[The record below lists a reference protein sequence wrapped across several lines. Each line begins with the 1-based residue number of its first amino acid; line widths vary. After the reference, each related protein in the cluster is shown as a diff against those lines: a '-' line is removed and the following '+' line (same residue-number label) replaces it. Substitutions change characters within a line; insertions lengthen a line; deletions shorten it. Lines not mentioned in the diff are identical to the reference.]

1 MCTRCFGSVS
11 QSEAAL
17 GFVVSDDDDMNIFVV
32 TGKESEDGGS
42 VKQASK
48 LGPRFRRTY
57 THRTEISVHG
67 SRGGANVGEYGRTET
82 SSDDKPV
89 CFDCGL
95 RGGSGEAASA
105 SGALAVRGNRRSII
119 HTLITIYCIL
129 AV

>member
-48 LGPRFRRTY
+48 QARASLSTNIHTSHGDFR
-57 THRTEISVHG
+57 
-67 SRGGANVGEYGRTET
+67 SRE
-82 SSDDKPV
+82 S
-89 CFDCGL
+89 
-95 RGGSGEAASA
+95 
-105 SGALAVRGNRRSII
+105 RRSE
-119 HTLITIYCIL
+119 CR
-129 AV
+129 